1 MLPFT
6 PKVPFAGSRE
16 SITLGRAMPTAD
28 DLGRDPLSTNDK
40 FPYQCQITFWRQ
52 PDQAYERT
60 LCVGESF
67 VQERIFI
74 GARTTGGVRRAVWNV
89 EPLLVANPDC
99 VSELELEVFHN
110 GENFPGDL
118 PQQEWYNVHSLSHA
132 PGFTEMSA
140 TTETVHIYH
149 LASVVHDQP
158 ALKEQTVILRKSGP
172 DCCSTIRFRRH
183 LRTFI
188 PVCDRGVGIPLLGQ
202 RFELSRQSR
211 ECAMT
216 IFLVFRRWAMPQ
228 PEIGAKIVETML
240 LVPIELVQMIVDTM
254 FLIAAFS
261 MLPVIGA
268 GGGGMAKW
276 STPPALVW
284 SDDIVRQM

>member
-1 MLPFT
+1 MRPFT
-6 PKVPFAGSRE
+6 PKVPFAGSRQ

-28 DLGRDPLSTNDK
+28 DLGRAPLSTNEK
-40 FPYQCQITFWRQ
+40 FRYQCQITFWRRAG
-52 PDQAYERT
+52 QAYERT
-60 LCVGESF
+60 FWEGESF

-74 GARTTGGVRRAVWNV
+74 GAETAGAFRRAVWNA

-99 VSELELEVFHN
+99 ASELELEVFHN

-118 PQQEWYNVHSLSHA
+118 PQQEWYDVHSLSHA

-140 TTETVHIYH
+140 TTDTVHIYH
-149 LASVVHDQP
+149 LAPVVHDQP
-158 ALKEQTVILRKSGP
+158 ALKEKTVILRKTGP
-172 DCCSTIRFRRH
+172 DCGTIGFRRH

-188 PVCDRGVGIPLLGQ
+188 PVCDRGIPIPVLGQ

-216 IFLVFRRWAMPQ
+216 IFLVFRRLAMHQ
-228 PEIGAKIVETML
+228 PETGAKIVETMP
-240 LVPIELVQMIVDTM
+240 LVPVELVQMIVDTM

-261 MLPVIGA
+261 MLPVIGD
-268 GGGGMAKW
+268 GDEGMAKW

-284 SDDIVRQM
+284 SDDILRQL